1 MKATER
7 LRARLHE
14 VTQQFLRDLSDE
26 MARMREW
33 NPKPAKSAVSPR
45 RAKRRR
51 PKQAKQLDP
60 LVSVPAAANES
71 APKLPLSPPGPSVG
85 KAEVIPAPAPTL
97 HPSNVAPAQ
106 PEPKRRYN
114 FRDITGQTF
123 GAWTVVREAPSDG
136 QGTRWECRHTCG
148 ATRILHGIQLRH
160 SPPRSCAAC
169 TPRTRVVQPQP
180 AGAPRSPL
188 VAAGRGR
195 TAEQLR
201 EIGQRAGAASKASR
215 ALTKALGPLPK
226 LSTSDDELEQ
236 WCREQLGA
244 GISGEVPLSALEE
257 PTEPAAAPAASDDDE
272 EDEG

>member
-1 MKATER
+1 VNATKR
-7 LRARLHE
+7 FRARLHE
-14 VTQQFLRDLSDE
+14 VTQQWLRELVAE
-26 MARMREW
+26 VVAAHAPPTTRL
-33 NPKPAKSAVSPR
+33 SPR
-45 RAKRRR
+45 KAKRRR
-51 PKQAKQLDP
+51 PKQAPQRDP
-60 LVSVPAAANES
+60 LVSVPSPSNES
-71 APKLPLSPPGPSVG
+71 AKPEPVAPLLPLSPPGPSVG

-114 FRDITGQTF
+114 FRDITSQTF

-244 GISGEVPLSALEE
+244 GISGSVPLSALEDPE
-257 PTEPAAAPAASDDDE
+257 PTAPVVRHDE
-272 EDEG
+272 EE